1 MDDLLEDLESASKQP
16 AKQRPV
22 KISGLVDKVC
32 AKAHEDGLQIR
43 ELNKLID
50 IITLPN
56 ELDQGSLGN
65 LISNLYPVSKI
76 SDSTVVKVIGSLG
89 HGRFKPSYAA
99 QAGLLRWL
107 VLVYDVLDNPR
118 ILSQLYSIVFNL
130 LDTAAIRPQ
139 VCHVLSLIT
148 RRKHVRPFRIQFVME
163 LIRQAGNEPPL
174 IGLMRVY
181 KDYYPDVI
189 VGDATAGR
197 ASVFTHPNLEWR
209 TRLGEIQ
216 EFHFQRTQDGLPIEQ
231 RAFRVARKGASGLK
245 RKRIL
250 VLPNVHTSRAQE
262 SSITLEEIEDVH
274 EFVQKLEKIDPP
286 NQLVAVLDD
295 PLLQKFL
302 HLRSSEVDSNRIDG
316 WLIAFFE
323 DQLQNPD
330 ASDSSIVEMLKAI
343 LNYTRYTKRLPRACL
358 SYLQSMMHSWNG
370 TAAADTILGLLA
382 YMPLTTFEDLY
393 TSTLKPLEEA
403 VLCDGTTESQ
413 LRLLRFYGNILDQWT
428 TTLLSQPDS
437 TAIGGPAIKSLI
449 EHVNGLCLTIIQTSV
464 DVGALSAV
472 LDFYERAASGITQP
486 DLKSVIRIS
495 LPPTEVIYTLHF
507 IGSLAIVSR
516 LCALLAIFKKAF
528 ESAMASRRD
537 SYPSAYVNNFN
548 GFLMDICNCLWRSK
562 AFNTTDQNAKG
573 CLLSPSITLLLTAYI
588 GDLDNALQLPSLF
601 FFSYSPLFCLLA
613 ISYIRELEDGAV
625 NDIERRHPGPV
636 TQQSLKQLEKGGGI
650 KLTWQDYR
658 LGFLHYL
665 ERRGVLGIGELMY
678 NTMKHLM
685 PNREVR
691 AEAEGW
697 RNGDRDSGYANRAR
711 IG

>member
-1 MDDLLEDLESASKQP
+1 MDDLLEDLESASKKT
-16 AKQRPV
+16 AKQRAI
-22 KISGLVDKVC
+22 KISGLVDNVC
-32 AKAHEDGLQIR
+32 AKAYEDGLLVG

-50 IITLPN
+50 ILTLPN

-65 LISNLYPVSKI
+65 LIRNLYPVSKVP
-76 SDSTVVKVIGSLG
+76 DSTVAKVIGSLG
-89 HGRFKPSYAA
+89 HGRFKSSYAT

-118 ILSQLYSIVFNL
+118 ILSQLYSTVFNL

-148 RRKHVRPFRIQFVME
+148 GRKHVRPFRIQFVME

-197 ASVFTHPNLEWR
+197 ASVFTHPNPEWR
-209 TRLGEIQ
+209 GRLGEIQ
-216 EFHFQRTQDGLPIEQ
+216 EIHFQRTQEGLPIEQ
-231 RAFRVARKGASGLK
+231 RAFRVVRKGANGLK
-245 RKRIL
+245 RKRVS
-250 VLPNVHTSRAQE
+250 VLPDVHTSHAQE

-302 HLRSSEVDSNRIDG
+302 HLRSSDVDSSRIDG

-330 ASDSSIVEMLKAI
+330 AGEGNTIEMLEAI
-343 LNYTRYTKRLPRACL
+343 LNYTRYTKRLPSVCL
-358 SYLQSMMHSWNG
+358 SYLQSIIHSWNG

-382 YMPLTTFEDLY
+382 YVPLSAFEDLY
-393 TSTLKPLEEA
+393 ISTLQPFEEA
-403 VLCDGTTESQ
+403 VLYDGSTESQ
-413 LRLLRFYGNILDQWT
+413 PRLLRFYSSLLDQWT
-428 TTLLSQPDS
+428 TTLLSQPDP
-437 TAIGGPAIKSLI
+437 TAIGGPAVKSLM
-449 EHVNGLCLTIIQTSV
+449 EHVNGLCLTIIQTSM
-464 DVGALSAV
+464 DVGAHSAV
-472 LDFYERAASGITQP
+472 LDFYERAASGIMHP
-486 DLKSVIRIS
+486 DLKSIIRIS

-507 IGSLAIVSR
+507 TGSLAIVSR
-516 LCALLAIFKKAF
+516 LCALLAIYKKAF
-528 ESAMASRRD
+528 EAAMASKRD
-537 SYPSAYVNNFN
+537 SYPSVYVNNFN

-573 CLLSPSITLLLTAYI
+573 CLLAPNITLRLSAYI
-588 GDLDNALQLPSLF
+588 GDLDNVLQLPSLF
-601 FFSYSPLFCLLA
+601 FFSYSPLFCLLS
-613 ISYIRELEDGAV
+613 ISYIRELEDRAMDV
-625 NDIERRHPGPV
+625 IERRHPGPV
-636 TQQSLKQLEKGGGI
+636 SQQSLKQLEKGGGM

-665 ERRGVLGIGELMY
+665 ERRGVNGIGELMY

-691 AEAEGW
+691 AEPEG
-697 RNGDRDSGYANRAR
+697 
-711 IG
+711 